1 MTTHPSNS
9 DLRYESA
16 LAEAYRRWEMR
27 GRGWSVWDFAVD
39 LEPPFG
45 NIKIELAPNLPV
57 RDDARITRGS
67 GQPRFHSPLTLVPVG
82 DSQKAAIPQSFY
94 RTENLCEIRILPSDG
109 LDVSPAV
116 VSQFLLSLSSCRTP
130 VAFELI
136 ADSEQIVVQMACDE
150 SFSQT
155 LQGQLKAFFPA
166 IVTAEARNQLASL
179 VSDRSPTVIADFG
192 LANSFS
198 CPLTTFRSLSPD
210 PLTGLITSAAG
221 LQRGEIAV
229 YQVLFQKTRG
239 GWTDEIQRI
248 RSDSAAP
255 DILRENGQAVKE
267 KLASPLFAVVVRLA
281 VHSGSLDRSWS
292 IMRNLGGN
300 LSPFSNPSR
309 NELIALNN
317 DTLPASNH
325 LLSFKSRTSYRS
337 GMLLNAEELA
347 GLAHIPSASVSAKKL
362 LRSDARTKAAP
373 PLADGVT
380 LILGVNEHNG
390 KRSMVRLSAGQRLKH
405 ADLVGA
411 TGCGKSTFLISCMI
425 QDAKQNIGFACF
437 DPHGD
442 LVDMVLARIPDERL
456 NDVILFDP
464 ADTDFPIGF
473 NILSARS
480 ELEQVLLA
488 SDLASI
494 LKRFST
500 SWGDV
505 MNSVLA
511 NAILAF
517 LESSRG
523 GSLLDLK
530 RFLIERTFREKFL
543 ETVRDEE
550 IRYYWLREFPQIKGK
565 PYTPLL
571 TRLDTFCRSRIIRN
585 IVGQREN
592 KLDFRRIMDEGKIL
606 LVRLSHGAIGIENSY
621 MLGSLIVSRIY
632 HAALSRQD
640 ISESS
645 RRPYFL
651 YLDEAHNFVTES
663 MSQILT
669 GGRKFGLG
677 LVTAHQQLRQFPPD
691 ILDSILANAYTR
703 VCFRVDEDAERLA
716 KGFSFFTADDLKNLG
731 IGKAVCRLEQS
742 RYDFNL
748 ETFPLDTVSAE
759 IAERRRTA
767 ILEHSRINYAKPKNE
782 VENENCREESQPR
795 DAVETKAAAA
805 AIVVRPAAL
814 DDGIARSEPSADP
827 DTSTTGRGGR
837 HHQELQAV
845 IKRMAET
852 NGLPAEIE
860 KPILDGRGQIDVS
873 IENEKTKIAVEVC
886 VTTADY
892 EAHNAQ
898 KCLAA
903 GYDHVVVVVSNQKK
917 IPLIERK
924 LQEEIPADLAHK
936 VRACGLMDL
945 FAFLQ
950 QLTGPGQPSQKAR
963 PSSGHRLNFR
973 EACELLGKAP
983 STLYRWLNEGR
994 IPFYRVGREYQFD
1007 RDELLLLGKHNLSGK
1022 RKIVVEVE
1030 PLKVGNPTSKRKKE
1044 QDERYRKLLKLD

>member
-27 GRGWSVWDFAVD
+27 GRGWTVWDFAVD

-45 NIKIELAPNLPV
+45 IIKIELAPNLPV

-67 GQPRFHSPLTLVPVG
+67 GQPRFHSPLTLAPVG
-82 DSQKAAIPQSFY
+82 YSQKAAIPQSFY
-94 RTENLCEIRILPSDG
+94 RTENISEIRILPSDG
-109 LDVSPAV
+109 LDVSPAI
-116 VSQFLLSLSSCRTP
+116 VSQFLLSIGSCRTP

-136 ADSEQIVVQMACDE
+136 ADSEQIVAQMACDE
-150 SFSQT
+150 SFSHS
-155 LQGQLKAFFPA
+155 LQSQLKAFFPE
-166 IVTAEARNQLASL
+166 IVTVEARHHLASL
-179 VSDRSPTVIADFG
+179 LLDRLPTVTADFG
-192 LANSFS
+192 LANSFLW
-198 CPLTTFRSLSPD
+198 PLMAFRSFSPD
-210 PLTGLITSAAG
+210 PLTGLITSMAG
-221 LQRGEIAV
+221 LQKEEVAV
-229 YQVLFQKTRG
+229 YQVLFQRTRAH
-239 GWTDEIQRI
+239 WADEIQGI

-267 KLASPLFAVVVRLA
+267 KLASPLFAVIVRLA
-281 VHSGSLDRSWS
+281 VQSGSLDRNWN
-292 IMRNLGGN
+292 IVRNLGGN

-317 DTLPASNH
+317 DALPASNH
-325 LLSFKSRTSYRS
+325 VLSFKSRTSYRS

-347 GLAHIPSASVSAKKL
+347 GLAHIPSASVSAERL
-362 LRSDARTKAAP
+362 LRSNARTKAAP
-373 PLADGVT
+373 SLADNGT
-380 LILGVNEHNG
+380 LIHGVNEHNG
-390 KRSMVRLSAGQRLKH
+390 KRRIVRLSAVQRLKH
-405 ADLVGA
+405 TDLVGA
-411 TGCGKSTFLISCMI
+411 TGCGKSTALISCMI

-442 LVDMVLARIPDERL
+442 LIDMVLARIPDERIY
-456 NDVILFDP
+456 DVILFDP
-464 ADTDFPIGF
+464 ADADFPIGF
-473 NILSARS
+473 NILSSRS

-488 SDLASI
+488 SDLVSI
-494 LKRFST
+494 LRRFST

-517 LESSRG
+517 LESTRG

-550 IRYYWLREFPQIKGK
+550 IRCYWLREFPQIKGK
-565 PYTPLL
+565 PYAPLL

-592 KLDFRRIMDEGKIL
+592 KLDFRWIMDEGKIL

-621 MLGSLIVSRIY
+621 MLGSLIVSKIY

-640 ISESS
+640 IPESS

-691 ILDSILANAYTR
+691 ILDSILANAHTR
-703 VCFRVDEDAERLA
+703 ICFRVDEDAERLA

-731 IGKAVCRLEQS
+731 VGKAVCRLEQS
-742 RYDFNL
+742 QYDFNL
-748 ETFPLDTVSAE
+748 ETFPLDTVPAE

-767 ILEHSRINYAKPKNE
+767 ILEHSRINYAKPKKE
-782 VENENCREESQPR
+782 VENENCREESLPLI
-795 DAVETKAAAA
+795 AVETKAVVAV
-805 AIVVRPAAL
+805 VVRPDAL
-814 DDGIARSEPSADP
+814 DDRIANSEPSADSGAP
-827 DTSTTGRGGR
+827 TTGRGGR

-860 KPILDGRGQIDVS
+860 KPILDGRGQVDIS
-873 IENEKTKIAVEVC
+873 IESEKTKIAVEVC
-886 VTTADY
+886 VTTTTY
-892 EAHNAQ
+892 ETHNAQ

-903 GYDHVVVVVSNQKK
+903 GYDHVVIVVSNQKK
-917 IPLIERK
+917 IPLIETK
-924 LQEEIPADLAHK
+924 LQEEIPADLGHK

-945 FAFLQ
+945 LAFLQ
-950 QLTGPGQPSQKAR
+950 QLTERGHPSQKAGQ
-963 PSSGHRLNFR
+963 SSGHRLNFQ
-973 EACELLGKAP
+973 EACELLRKAP

-1007 RDELLLLGKHNLSGK
+1007 RDELLLIGKHDLSAK
-1022 RKIVVEVE
+1022 RKIVAEVE